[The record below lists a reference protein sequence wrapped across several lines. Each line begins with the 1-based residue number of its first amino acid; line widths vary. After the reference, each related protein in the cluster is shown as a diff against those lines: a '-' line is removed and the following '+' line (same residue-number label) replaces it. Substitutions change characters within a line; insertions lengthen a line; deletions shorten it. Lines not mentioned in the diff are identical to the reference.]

1 MINYITYQLAAIIT
15 GIRKIGIS
23 RFLKNYDKSAD
34 NVILFFPR
42 SLKDLFNYFTR
53 AWILHDMSIIYFLV
67 KSDRKFSIKRSKYF
81 GRIREKNIYYQFTY
95 FTNTY
100 NFEDHSNYSYCLLKK
115 LESNSCIL
123 HPKAEEILYWE
134 NKVFMHKEFERLN
147 INCPRTTIVDFNSD
161 LLNIAHTFPVLIKE
175 PYANHSKGIYF
186 VNNLEELI
194 SLSKII
200 FSYSNYFLVQDLVN
214 MTKDT
219 RTVVVNDQI
228 VYHYWR
234 SKEKS
239 NEFKTTSTSNGSK
252 LDFSEHTE
260 KNKEIIID
268 YTKKLGLS
276 QAAYDITFENDDEN
290 NPPIVLEVSS
300 SFLLNPIPDN
310 KFIKLPYK
318 IYKNSPIKFG
328 SERAKQMFDFK
339 FNQLNNEKNKTI

>member
-1 MINYITYQLAAIIT
+1 MINYITYQLTAIIT
-15 GIRKIGIS
+15 SIQKIGIA

-42 SLKDLFNYFTR
+42 SLKDLFNYFSR

-81 GRIREKNIYYQFTY
+81 GRTRKKNIFYQFTY

-147 INCPRTTIVDFNSD
+147 IKCPRTTIVDFNSD
-161 LLNIAHTFPVLIKE
+161 LLNIAHTFPILIKE
-175 PYANHSKGIYF
+175 PYANHSKGIY
-186 VNNLEELI
+186 LIKSLDELI
-194 SLSKII
+194 SKASVI
-200 FSYSNYFLVQDLVN
+200 FSYSNCFLVQDLVN
-214 MTKDT
+214 MTKDS
-219 RTVVVNDQI
+219 RTVVVNGQI

-234 SKEKS
+234 TKEKS

-300 SFLLNPIPDN
+300 SFLPNPIPKGDMLN
-310 KFIKLPYK
+310 HPYK
-318 IYKNSPIKFG
+318 NFKNKPITFG
-328 SERAKQMFDFK
+328 RERAIQMLDFK
-339 FNQLNNEKNKTI
+339 FKRFNDVYNK

>member
-1 MINYITYQLAAIIT
+1 MFKYIIYQFSAIFSAFK
-15 GIRKIGIS
+15 KIGFQNFI
-23 RFLKNYDKSAD
+23 KKYDSKSD
-34 NVILFFPR
+34 NVVLFFPR
-42 SLKDLFNYFTR
+42 NFKDTINYFMR
-53 AWILHDMSIIYFLV
+53 AWILHDLSIVFYLV
-67 KSDRKFSIKRSKYF
+67 KSGKTFCFEFSSDF
-81 GRIREKNIYYQFTY
+81 GKIRNKNVFYQFTY

-100 NFEDHSNYSYCLLKK
+100 GFEDHSNYSYYLLKK
-115 LESNSCIL
+115 IEENSCIL
-123 HPKAEEILYWE
+123 YPKPHEILYWE

-147 INCPRTTIVDFNSD
+147 INCPKTTIVNFKSNLLKIDNS
-161 LLNIAHTFPVLIKE
+161 FPLLIKE

-214 MTKDT
+214 MTKDS
-219 RTVVVNDQI
+219 RTVVVNGEI

-239 NEFKTTSTSNGSK
+239 TNFKTTSTSNGSK
-252 LDFSEHTE
+252 LDFKEHSE
-260 KNKEIIID
+260 KNKEIILE

-300 SFLLNPIPDN
+300 SFLLNPLPDK
-310 KFIKLPYK
+310 KFINLPYK

-328 SERAKQMFDFK
+328 SERAKQMLDFK
-339 FNQLNNEKNKTI
+339 FNKLNNEKNKTI